1 MGVLAT
7 LYVSMYVYMYVCMYV
22 YMVDDV
28 NLDVALRQ
36 QNEEETHT
44 PTV

>member
-7 LYVSMYVYMYVCMYV
+7 LYVSMYGCMDV
-22 YMVDDV
+22 YMVDDA